1 MHGRQLGE
9 LIAVG
14 GRSLVYAWGDDAVI
28 KVPLPT
34 TPDSWIRYEA
44 SYAEAIHATGA
55 SVPRVLGVETVDGRQ
70 ASVFERVHGRSMWSA
85 IAEQPS
91 QAAAFGRQLAG
102 LQLALFDVVP
112 PMSLPAQRDR
122 LRCKIRNTAMAAE
135 PLARLALIL
144 ATSSDGPP
152 RLCHGDLHPGNVILG
167 AKGAVIVDWFD
178 VSRGH
183 ALGDVARTSLL
194 LGRGRHEQVPHLPSA
209 PPGVLRELH
218 DAHLAEICTHMDIDE
233 ADLEEWR
240 AIGAAAQLAE
250 AVEPWVR

>member
-1 MHGRQLGE
+1 MDGGQLGE

-14 GRSLVYAWGDDAVI
+14 GRSLVYAWGNDAVI
-28 KVPLPT
+28 KVPLAA

-70 ASVFERVHGRSMWSA
+70 ASVFERVYGRSMWSA
-85 IAEQPS
+85 IVERPS
-91 QAAAFGRQLAG
+91 EAAAFGRQLAG

-135 PLARLALIL
+135 PLAQLSLAL
-144 ATSSDGPP
+144 AAAHDDSP

-167 AKGAVIVDWFD
+167 SQGPVIVDWFD

-183 ALGDVARTSLL
+183 AVGDVARTSLL
-194 LGRGRHEQVPHLPSA
+194 LGRGRQEQVLHLPSA
-209 PPGVLRELH
+209 PPGILKVLH
-218 DAHLAEICTHMDIDE
+218 DAHLAEIRTHMNINDD
-233 ADLEEWR
+233 DLEQWCT
-240 AIGAAAQLAE
+240 IGAAAQLAE
-250 AVEPWVR
+250 AI

>member
-1 MHGRQLGE
+1 MNGRQLGE

-14 GRSLVYAWGDDAVI
+14 GRSLVYAWGNDAVI
-28 KVPLPT
+28 KVPLPA
-34 TPDSWIRYEA
+34 TPDSWICYEV

-85 IAEQPS
+85 ILDQPLE
-91 QAAAFGRQLAG
+91 ATAFGRELAR

-135 PLARLALIL
+135 PLAQLALML
-144 ATSSDGPP
+144 ATSHDGPP

-167 AKGAVIVDWFD
+167 AKGSVIVDWFD

-194 LGRGRHEQVPHLPSA
+194 LGQGRHDQVPHLPSA
-209 PPGVLRELH
+209 PPGVLKVLH
-218 DAHLAEICTHMDIDE
+218 DAHLTEICAHMDISE
-233 ADLEEWR
+233 ADLERWR

-250 AVEPWVR
+250 AV